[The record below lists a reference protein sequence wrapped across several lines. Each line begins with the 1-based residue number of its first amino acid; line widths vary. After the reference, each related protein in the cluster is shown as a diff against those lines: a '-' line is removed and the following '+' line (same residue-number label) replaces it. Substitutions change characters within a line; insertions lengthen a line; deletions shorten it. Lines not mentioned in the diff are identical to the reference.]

1 MNSKYFVINV
11 IRDLCQRHC
20 LRGIVGGGSRSAR
33 AVSKLIQKITFATR
47 KIQQNFIFNSNSN
60 EIESNLKI
68 GMYLD
73 SMDTCHAIHDT
84 IVFALLPYDSH
95 DLFDFKNDRQ

>member
-1 MNSKYFVINV
+1 VS
-11 IRDLCQRHC
+11 RDLCQRHC
-20 LRGIVGGGSRSAR
+20 LPGIVGGGSKSGR
-33 AVSKLIQKITFATR
+33 AISDLIQKKKMRPEKFNKTSFSTQII
-47 KIQQNFIFNSNSN
+47 KNFN
-60 EIESNLKI
+60 EIESNLKF
-68 GMYLD
+68 GRYLD